1 MLDTTNIFTDYPDIV
16 TTEEMMSMLHIGKN
30 KAYELLNSK
39 EIQSMRIGKKGRTH
53 YIPKVNVIAY
63 LNQNI

>member
-53 YIPKVNVIAY
+53 YIPKANVIAY